1 MWSKFGN
8 CCLSMKGVI
17 ITSILWQFLQKKTI
31 FLRDANVRKFCD
43 LIFTFLEV
51 KLKKL
56 DRVQILGLI
65 IQYFIKYCCHLRFLM
80 CYATM

>member
-1 MWSKFGN
+1 MSESFVT
-8 CCLSMKGVI
+8 LFFM
-17 ITSILWQFLQKKTI
+17 
-31 FLRDANVRKFCD
+31 
-43 LIFTFLEV
+43 FLEV

-65 IQYFIKYCCHLRFLM
+65 IQYFIKYCCYLRFLL